1 MRYDLD
7 HYVDLSENE
16 TRHSARGLLGQD
28 NYLVVLAENRDA
40 GFKAF
45 SKIILLIFKDVY
57 DIIRVIGRSFTRLII
72 PKKAACIEVD
82 LAPKARPKPDSSRT
96 L

>member
-7 HYVDLSENE
+7 HYDDLSKNE
-16 TRHSARGLLGQD
+16 TRHSARGQLGQD
-28 NYLVVLAENRDA
+28 NYLVVFAKNGDA

-45 SKIILLIFKDVY
+45 SKVILLIFKDVY

-72 PKKAACIEVD
+72 PKS
-82 LAPKARPKPDSSRT
+82 RPPLSG
-96 L
+96 